1 MGTGT
6 NTARESAPAARGDRT
21 SEVVPS
27 TGDMLTTSTL
37 TAWAWVRLGEQ
48 HNIALTEICDAAGV
62 SEGELRDP
70 GGYLSQR
77 AANRVAE
84 LAFERVGPHAAMLAA
99 QLLDRGHFAL
109 PELVVRSAPTVGD
122 GVPRACEVFPLLH
135 RGSQLVHEM
144 LPDRAIMRWQCPPE
158 LVVHPAYVELVF
170 AIVVQGIRRETGHAD
185 TEAAA
190 TWFEHD
196 GPPTPTEHERVLGP
210 VRFAAPETRLEL
222 SAATLALPLLRAS
235 ASAHQS
241 AVSVANEALR
251 GVTNAPLRVTNA
263 ASRRRS

>member
-1 MGTGT
+1 MGSGT
-6 NTARESAPAARGDRT
+6 NTARESAPAARDDRT
-21 SEVVPS
+21 SDIVPS
-27 TGDMLTTSTL
+27 AGDLLTTSTL

-48 HNIALTEICDAAGV
+48 HNIALAEICDAAGA

-70 GGYLSQR
+70 GGFLSQR

-135 RGSQLVHEM
+135 RGSQLVHEL
-144 LPDRAIMRWQCPPE
+144 LPDRAVMRWQCQPG
-158 LVVHPAYVELVF
+158 LVVHPAYIELVF
-170 AIVVQGIRRETGHAD
+170 AILVQGIRRETGQAD
-185 TEAAA
+185 TQAAA
-190 TWFEHD
+190 AWFQHE
-196 GPPTPTEHERVLGP
+196 GPPDRSEHERLLGP

-222 SAATLALPLLRAS
+222 SGATLALPLLRAS
-235 ASAHQS
+235 ASAHSS
-241 AVSVANEALR
+241 AISVANEALR
-251 GVTNAPLRVTNA
+251 SVTNLPL
-263 ASRRRS
+263 RRRS